1 MKKKQQRVIPVV
13 LAVLLAAWMGRSFIR
28 NLFPPKMKFYTEGL
42 ITIDNGLHTTLKDFK
57 GNVVIVS
64 CYQTWCI
71 DCARETPVLNE
82 LVEKIHSG
90 KFKIIYISDEDAV
103 KVNSFRQRF
112 LSDKILFTQYSGGMS
127 SLGIQTFPTT
137 FLLNKNGEVVTTKLE
152 GYDWLK
158 EETAIRKML
167 TE

>member
-1 MKKKQQRVIPVV
+1 MKKNKSKIIMP
-13 LAVLLAAWMGRSFIR
+13 LLILLLAAWMGRSFIR
-28 NLFPPKMKFYTEGL
+28 NLFPPKMKFYTEAL

-82 LVEKIHSG
+82 LAENIHSD
-90 KFKIIYISDEDAV
+90 KFKIIYISDEDAA

-112 LSDKILFTQYSGGMS
+112 FSDKILFTQYPGGMS
-127 SLGIQTFPTT
+127 SLGIHTFPTT

-158 EETAIRKML
+158 EETVIRKML